1 MRIRSQTARRPAASM
16 VETGI
21 VMLTFLVAVVGMID
35 LGVAVY
41 RQHVISE
48 AARYGARLAA
58 VHGQYCATTTP
69 SWNGGGWGST
79 QIGPTAASTTGTP
92 IIDSMRTN
100 FLQGTVDLSNT
111 NITVQWPDGNN
122 NVESRVEVTVTTTY
136 TPMLTLIFSGSFT
149 MTANS
154 TMQIAH

>member
-1 MRIRSQTARRPAASM
+1 M

-48 AARYGARLAA
+48 AARYGARLAC
-58 VHGQYCATTTP
+58 VHGAQAP
-69 SWNGGGWGST
+69 SGWNGGPWGSGGVT
-79 QIGPTAASTTGTP
+79 IGPLTASTTGTP
-92 IIDSMRTN
+92 IVDAMRTN
-100 FLQGTVDLSNT
+100 FLQDVVDLSNT